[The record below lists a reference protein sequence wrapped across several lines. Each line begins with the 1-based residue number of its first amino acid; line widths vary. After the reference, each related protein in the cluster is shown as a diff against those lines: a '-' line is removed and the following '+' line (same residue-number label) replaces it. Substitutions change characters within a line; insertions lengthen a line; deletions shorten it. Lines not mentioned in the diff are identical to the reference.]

1 MAKTSLPINQPAEVN
16 DDYTDKA
23 DELSLK
29 IYHLKNIVYLAAFA
43 AESRRVLEG
52 ISEATG
58 HLPEMEKVIH
68 ENVEYS
74 NHWVGRTDVASS
86 VLEWVAEQMDEF
98 NTDMTGSIY
107 KMARGERVS
116 PVA

>member
-1 MAKTSLPINQPAEVN
+1 MAKTSLPINQPAAVN

-52 ISEATG
+52 ISEAAG
-58 HLPEMEKVIH
+58 MRPEMSKAIH
-68 ENVEYS
+68 GSVEYS
-74 NHWVGRTDVASS
+74 NHWAGQKDAAGS

-98 NTDMTGSIY
+98 NTDMTDSMY
-107 KMARGERVS
+107 KMASGESVS
-116 PVA
+116 HAA